1 MNWASVPEVYA
12 LSPTVKTV
20 PGMASNNLAVCS
32 SPVLL
37 HDDMS
42 PAPTRVTE
50 FVDGGVVGVA
60 ARVDVGA
67 TIVGAGVVAIGVEL
81 VPVVTTN

>member
-1 MNWASVPEVYA
+1 
-12 LSPTVKTV
+12 
-20 PGMASNNLAVCS
+20 MASSNLAVCS

-50 FVDGGVVGVA
+50 PVDGGVVGVGA
-60 ARVDVGA
+60 IVDVGTTVDTGSVA
-67 TIVGAGVVAIGVEL
+67 TGVVEL
-81 VPVVTTN
+81 VPVVISS